1 MNLVDSCGWLEYF
14 GDLPNAPFFSAPI
27 QDAAHLIVPTICIA
41 EVFKRLLNQRGKFQA
56 LQAAMEMRM
65 GVVVDLDTELAVEAA
80 RLSLEHKLP
89 LADSIILATARLHQA
104 VIWTQDAHFRPFP
117 KVKFK
122 VAPPRS
128 KLH

>member
-1 MNLVDSCGWLEYF
+1 
-14 GDLPNAPFFSAPI
+14 
-27 QDAAHLIVPTICIA
+27 
-41 EVFKRLLNQRGKFQA
+41 
-56 LQAAMEMRM
+56 M
-65 GVVVDLDTELAVEAA
+65 GVVVNLDTELAVEAA

-122 VAPPRS
+122 VASPRS